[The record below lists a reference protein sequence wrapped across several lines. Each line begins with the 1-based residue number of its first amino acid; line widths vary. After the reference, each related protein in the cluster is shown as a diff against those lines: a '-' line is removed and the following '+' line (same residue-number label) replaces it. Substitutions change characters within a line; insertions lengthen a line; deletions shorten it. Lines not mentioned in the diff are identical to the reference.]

1 MCQGLGKVVHLTRR
15 SPWVSPHS
23 TKHMKKH
30 LATLLAAAAVATSA
44 HAVPVNF
51 TYSQTNS
58 TTGSGS
64 IAPFTFSGH
73 DFTLTAMPPATV
85 FNPNPA
91 STPAGF
97 VGAQTVATGNSN
109 EANVAVGLLF
119 SGTVT
124 ATSSDGFLIDI
135 PLLFAPKQT
144 QAPDV
149 NDYNWT
155 VTYGDSVSGGIDGVS
170 SGALRFAF
178 YFGRDDVVDGAET
191 ANTFQRYTQQN
202 ITFVVGQ
209 DSFSNTDI
217 SSGAIKDA
225 TDAGAPAGTDAA
237 GRNLDFYYGW
247 RDTGSLTSGAILIDD
262 FNVGGILIADDASL
276 RPVPEPSSALLV
288 CAASSLLFLRRRRS

>member
-1 MCQGLGKVVHLTRR
+1 M
-15 SPWVSPHS
+15 
-23 TKHMKKH
+23 MKKH
-30 LATLLAAAAVATSA
+30 LAAFLFALALAVTA

-51 TYSQTNS
+51 TYSQTDS

-64 IAPFTFSGH
+64 IAPFTFAGH
-73 DFTLTAMPPATV
+73 NFTVTQMPSATV

-135 PLLFAPKQT
+135 PLVFAPKQT

-155 VTYGDSVSGGIDGVS
+155 VTYGDSVAGGIEGVS
-170 SGALRFAF
+170 SGSLRFAF
-178 YFGRDDVVDGAET
+178 YFSRDDVVDAAET

-202 ITFVVGQ
+202 ITFVAGQ
-209 DSFSNTDI
+209 DTFTNTDI
-217 SSGAIKDA
+217 SSAAIKDA
-225 TDAGAPAGTDAA
+225 MDGGAPAGTDAV
-237 GRNLDFYYGW
+237 GRNLAFYYGW
-247 RDTGSLTSGAILIDD
+247 RDQGALTSGAILIDD

-276 RPVPEPSSALLV
+276 RPVPEPSSGLLA
-288 CAASSLLFLRRRRS
+288 CAASTLLLRRGRRG